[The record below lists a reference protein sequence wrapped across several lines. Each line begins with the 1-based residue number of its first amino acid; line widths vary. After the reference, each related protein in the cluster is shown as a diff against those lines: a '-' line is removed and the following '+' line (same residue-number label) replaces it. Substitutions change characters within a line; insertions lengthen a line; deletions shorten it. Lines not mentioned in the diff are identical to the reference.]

1 MLHLLSLK
9 MEFLK
14 VSLFQI
20 DKSILPQLF
29 NNLEMITQKFVSSI
43 FNINNSNETDQLKI
57 LDFLCT
63 MQKTNL
69 IRKKYTLIHLQLWNL
84 NLYKDIVPT
93 WLFWIT

>member
-1 MLHLLSLK
+1 

-20 DKSILPQLF
+20 DKSILPQLL

-43 FNINNSNETDQLKI
+43 FKNYNSIETDQYNI
-57 LDFLCT
+57 LDFLRII
-63 MQKTNL
+63 QNTNL

-84 NLYKDIVPT
+84 NLYKDTVPK